1 MDLRRASPWARAA
14 GVTGMAANV
23 LLVAFYAVEVGRR
36 QVLPV
41 SLGSA
46 NDVVGSVGT
55 ALMVP
60 VVLAVSPS
68 PWTRRLGLTATGVLT
83 LAGPALVLGL
93 VPFAVQ
99 MPIAIGAFQ
108 GLAGWIVLSS
118 RGRSGTLPDQVT
130 RLGVLSGGGVLAG
143 GVVAG
148 AGLLLPKGTLRR
160 RAILAVGGAPAVL
173 GGLAIPI
180 WFLQL
185 GRALLTDDSGATGT
199 GRSGDNSYVV
209 GG

>member
-1 MDLRRASPWARAA
+1 MDLRRAAPWARRA
-14 GVTGMAANV
+14 GATGHAANV

-36 QVLPV
+36 RPLPI

-68 PWTRRLGLTATGVLT
+68 RWTRRLGLAATGVLT

-93 VPFAVQ
+93 EPYAVQ
-99 MPIAIGAFQ
+99 LPIAIGAIE
-108 GLAGWIVLSS
+108 AMAAWILLTS
-118 RGRSGTLPDQVT
+118 RGRRGTLPDEVT

-143 GVVAG
+143 GAVAG
-148 AGLLLPKGTLRR
+148 VGLLLPEGSFPR
-160 RAILAVGGAPAVL
+160 RAAFAVGGAPGVL
-173 GGLAIPI
+173 GMLAVPV
-180 WFLQL
+180 WFLRL
-185 GRALLTDDSGATGT
+185 GRALAGT
-199 GRSGDNSYVV
+199 ARA
-209 GG
+209 